1 MSKEAK
7 LNIKQ
12 FLGLRYDDAGDTNL
26 AVGEFSQMQNFKI
39 ISNYKLQKRTGYTA
53 LLETDLETPIQ
64 GQWYGVLDETQT
76 HVIATGG
83 KLYTV
88 SEGVL
93 TEIGELTDAVTSFFF
108 FDNALY
114 ILNGHEFLKYDG
126 TSDAESFE
134 GYIPTVYVSGE
145 PDGTNAM
152 AYEPINLLNGKRIQT
167 FNGDVS
173 SVLYKLAETG
183 NTAILEVLVNGVATT
198 AYTANATYD
207 QITFTSAPGE
217 GLDNVSIKY
226 THDTGYADDVTKYT
240 NARLYGGKND
250 NRVFLFGSGNRIIFS
265 DLANGMP
272 SAEYFPVYNT
282 MDVGSSQYAVTGLSV
297 QYDRMLIHKE
307 RGTWWTQYDYD
318 TELLTANFPV
328 YPLNDNVGSSY
339 IATEQIIENNP
350 FVIFNKHIYQFV
362 ASNVRDERNATYMSQ
377 RIQPLL
383 DQLDFASVLTYDNED
398 DGEYWI
404 VLGNKAYIYS
414 YRLDVWFYYY
424 FAHTITSIRL
434 VDGKITV
441 GTSTGN
447 LMAFDDALTDNGT
460 LINSFVETGWI
471 DYGVSN
477 IRKFLNFMWVQ
488 IYPLYDTSAEIYV
501 QVDRG
506 EPTLIREIGYRNMN
520 FADVDFSDF
529 SFLTNYNPQGFRLKP
544 KAKKFVFIKIS
555 IVNNKDNRVILL
567 GLTAPALLG
576 GQSK

>member
-1 MSKEAK
+1 MAKEVK

-53 LLETDLETPIQ
+53 LLETDLETPIR
-64 GQWYGVLDETQT
+64 GQWYGILNETQT

-88 SEGVL
+88 AEGVL

-108 FDNALY
+108 FDDALY
-114 ILNGHEFLKYDG
+114 ILNGSEYLKYTG
-126 TSDAESFE
+126 TGDADSFD
-134 GYIPTVYVSGE
+134 GYIPTVYVSGQ
-145 PDGTNAM
+145 PDGTGAV
-152 AYEPINLLNGKRIQT
+152 AYEPINFLNGKRVQT
-167 FNGDVS
+167 FNGNES
-173 SVLYKLAETG
+173 STLYKLAETG
-183 NTAILEVLVNGVATT
+183 NTSIIEVLVNGVATT

-207 QITFTSAPGE
+207 QITFTSAPSE

-226 THDTGYADDVTKYT
+226 QHDNGNASEVTKQT

-250 NRVFLFGSGNRIIFS
+250 NRVFLFGSGNRILFS
-265 DLANGMP
+265 DLAGGMP

-282 MDVGSSQYAVTGLSV
+282 MDVGSTQYAVTGLSV

-328 YPLNDNVGSSY
+328 YPLNDNIGSSHKG
-339 IATEQIIENNP
+339 TEQIVENNP
-350 FVIFNKHIYQFV
+350 FVIYNKHVYQFV

-383 DQLDFASVLTYDNED
+383 DELSFDNVLTYDNED

-424 FAHTITSIRL
+424 FANTITSIRL

-447 LMAFDDALTDNGT
+447 LMVFDDSLTDNGE
-460 LINSFVETGWI
+460 LINSFVETGWM

-477 IRKFLNFMWVQ
+477 VQKFLNFMWVQ
-488 IYPLYDTSAEIYV
+488 ILPTTNTSAQVYY

-506 EPTLIREIGYRNMN
+506 SPELIKEIGYRNISFTDM
-520 FADVDFSDF
+520 DFSDF
-529 SFLTNYNPQGFRLKP
+529 SFLMNYNPQGFRLKP
-544 KAKKFVFIKIS
+544 KAKKFVYIKIS
-555 IVNNKDNRVILL
+555 IINNKDDSLTLL
-567 GLTAPALLG
+567 GLTAPAMLG